1 MSSVVEQ
8 KVNGLPATKQGS
20 KLSPDIEETVQGI
33 LEGIEDL
40 LASLEES
47 ASEYGIVSPMM
58 DEITKAMKTILEPL
72 PKMTSSDFQAYQA
85 ASIQAA
91 NSILRTAQDMLTKA
105 HSNEEELVA
114 LAEKMSN
121 DYQAFS
127 SSVRGAIASTVPKVA
142 ASIETSAQ
150 ALGHACLS
158 LVKAAGIVQSSP
170 NDNLGKKDL
179 VDNSRIVSD
188 KANQAISA
196 LKAGA
201 KGTQACIDAG
211 VTVATIISDL
221 DTTITFAAVGSVAS
235 EPTND
240 SFADHR
246 ESIRDE
252 AKAMVENTK
261 ALTVAATGDQ
271 EKLAETV
278 QFAANTMTRLAKV
291 MKLAAASL
299 GGDDPEGQTMLINAV
314 KDIASSLDILIAA
327 SRMVAE
333 DKNDKA
339 KMGSLHEAAKTMVVN
354 VTSLLKTVK
363 SVEDEATRGPR
374 AAESTIE
381 AITQEMKILQT
392 SNPDET
398 YATPDALIR
407 STKQV
412 TLATAKA
419 VGAGNT
425 CKQEDVVAASNAARL
440 AVFQMLHACRGAAN
454 TAKTPEIKQQTLDAG
469 NQCATSFKSLM
480 IQVHLNAKQPS
491 SDRKA
496 KLAEESKK
504 VASSVGDLVQAAEI
518 LKGTDIR
525 DANDNDVAENEL
537 LNAANAIEAAAKKL
551 SALRPRAKAREADD
565 TLTFEEQILEATK
578 AIANATSVLVKI
590 ASNAQQEYQGKVA
603 VSENSED
610 GVWTRGLISSARKV
624 AQSTQGMC
632 ESAHNLVQGETS
644 QAQLVTSAR
653 QVSISTT
660 ELLAS
665 CKVKKEIFGDG
676 MRRLETAGSAVQKAT
691 NSLVAAAQIN
701 EAQAEDAEVAQKQ
714 DYKLTGIFAKEVA
727 AQELILKKEKE
738 LEDAKKR
745 LKMIKKARGGPRY

>member
-1 MSSVVEQ
+1 
-8 KVNGLPATKQGS
+8 
-20 KLSPDIEETVQGI
+20 
-33 LEGIEDL
+33 
-40 LASLEES
+40 
-47 ASEYGIVSPMM
+47 
-58 DEITKAMKTILEPL
+58 
-72 PKMTSSDFQAYQA
+72 
-85 ASIQAA
+85 
-91 NSILRTAQDMLTKA
+91 
-105 HSNEEELVA
+105 
-114 LAEKMSN
+114 
-121 DYQAFS
+121 
-127 SSVRGAIASTVPKVA
+127 
-142 ASIETSAQ
+142 
-150 ALGHACLS
+150 
-158 LVKAAGIVQSSP
+158 
-170 NDNLGKKDL
+170 
-179 VDNSRIVSD
+179 
-188 KANQAISA
+188 
-196 LKAGA
+196 
-201 KGTQACIDAG
+201 
-211 VTVATIISDL
+211 
-221 DTTITFAAVGSVAS
+221 
-235 EPTND
+235 
-240 SFADHR
+240 
-246 ESIRDE
+246 
-252 AKAMVENTK
+252 
-261 ALTVAATGDQ
+261 
-271 EKLAETV
+271 
-278 QFAANTMTRLAKV
+278 
-291 MKLAAASL
+291 
-299 GGDDPEGQTMLINAV
+299 MLINAV

-407 STKQV
+407 STNKLPWQRP
-412 TLATAKA
+412 KH
-419 VGAGNT
+419 GGGNT

-440 AVFQMLHACRGAAN
+440 AVFQMLHACR
-454 TAKTPEIKQQTLDAG
+454 
-469 NQCATSFKSLM
+469 
-480 IQVHLNAKQPS
+480 NAKQPS

-590 ASNAQQEYQGKVA
+590 ASNAQQEYQGKIA

-653 QVSISTT
+653 QVSISTS

-691 NSLVAAAQIN
+691 NSLVTAAQIN